1 MKIFLIYFIIVIF
14 GWIRFKDSPSSYESK
29 LSSIAIDF
37 RNKIMEEYDCKNLMY
52 DASRVA
58 DDIDNELK
66 KEDYSTAEILEFK
79 ELKRK
84 AEALEKY
91 IGTVGGC
98 GNNFPTIEEFNIAN
112 RLVGGNVANVVQG
125 KFCVDFISV
134 SIDKYIVYIAEN
146 NTNNNY
152 VVNYKYKTPNG
163 TNIGRGF
170 FGLFSKE
177 IHHLYNNR
185 EEVTKKKIIIFG
197 ITCRLVEL

>member
-52 DASRVA
+52 YASRVA

-146 NTNNNY
+146 T
-152 VVNYKYKTPNG
+152 
-163 TNIGRGF
+163 
-170 FGLFSKE
+170 
-177 IHHLYNNR
+177 
-185 EEVTKKKIIIFG
+185 
-197 ITCRLVEL
+197 